1 MVTNPALWADH
12 CAKVRHLCPLPS
24 PTTMARKGV
33 FPCGSL
39 WPALHHAQALLL
51 FRVLRLCLGKHLHQ
65 SIEGLGFW
73 KSMKINTSCKV
84 VAISIHPHLFPL
96 GPGFCQ
102 CLTALTGGAAAGVG
116 AVGAGAPLAAG
127 AGVLAAGMM
136 QMSSQGAQLGP
147 KSLGRK
153 CGKNYE
159 KL

>member
-1 MVTNPALWADH
+1 VPPTISHHNGQKRCIPLWIPVASTPPCSGSFAVSCAALVPW
-12 CAKVRHLCPLPS
+12 
-24 PTTMARKGV
+24 KGLASINRR
-33 FPCGSL
+33 FG
-39 WPALHHAQALLL
+39 LL
-51 FRVLRLCLGKHLHQ
+51 
-65 SIEGLGFW
+65 
-73 KSMKINTSCKV
+73 KSMKIYTSCKM

-102 CLTALTGGAAAGVG
+102 FLTALTGGAAAGVG